1 MAFLWISNRV
11 LSFQSA
17 ESFGRDNNSFWCQFL
32 LRVALAGTLLWV
44 ETLALNCYLPGTRR
58 RCIKM
63 NLSPFGPP
71 SLPKVMSLP
80 PSHKLQS
87 RTDIGTEEDQI
98 WERREIL
105 ISHIQLS
112 LQSYTIC
119 YTTEKFRIV
128 SSPGPR
134 HVVKFYN
141 NSCHIIV
148 SHS

>member
-71 SLPKVMSLP
+71 SLPPKGQCQGLTKGRRRIISR
-80 PSHKLQS
+80 LQK
-87 RTDIGTEEDQI
+87 
-98 WERREIL
+98 L
-105 ISHIQLS
+105 ISHIHLS

-128 SSPGPR
+128 SMAR
-134 HVVKFYN
+134 ALACCEIYN
-141 NSCHIIV
+141 NSCHILV
-148 SHS
+148 SATTKH